1 MAGKR
6 KTEKPKKE
14 VKPKMAKTEEKP
26 TRQKRIP
33 ARLKVWKGTQ
43 ADLSLFLGITENSV
57 RDLRSKGVFAYDDDG
72 QLDLSKCVC
81 SYVRWVKDAQKRREV
96 KTGKSALDEELIVW
110 KIEKAKMAIR
120 DFRLQRYRE
129 VALEVLAA
137 LRKTAENL
145 KQECKL
151 VPRLTE
157 VIDSFINAIGSVDI
171 DSIAYSVEGEDS
183 EDDED

>member
-6 KTEKPKKE
+6 KTEKPKTE
-14 VKPKMAKTEEKP
+14 AKPKMAKTEKP
-26 TRQKRIP
+26 TIQKRIP

-72 QLDLSKCVC
+72 QLDLAKCV
-81 SYVRWVKDAQKRREV
+81 SAYVKWLKDAPKRKPV
-96 KTGKSALDEELIVW
+96 KSGKSALDEELTIW

-129 VALEVLAA
+129 VALAVLAA

-157 VIDSFINAIGSVDI
+157 AIDAFITAIGAVDV

-183 EDDED
+183 EDDDE